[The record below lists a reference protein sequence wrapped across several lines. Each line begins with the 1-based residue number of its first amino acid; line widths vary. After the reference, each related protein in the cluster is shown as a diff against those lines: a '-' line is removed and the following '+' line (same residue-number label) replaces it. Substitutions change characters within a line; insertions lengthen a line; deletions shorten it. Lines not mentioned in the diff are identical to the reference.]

1 MERSASK
8 ISNAQVPKLTAMALG
23 KCLLCHIPQSDE
35 TLEGMI
41 RFVTYPPSHTTDA
54 GFQVL
59 CANTIAPVVI
69 SANNMTDY
77 EIINKADLKNNYGTG
92 SEVMDALSRC
102 RSLFSRVGKEWNDSS
117 IQEKEYFLVKEFERH
132 LKIVQDLFILVE
144 KKDSS
149 MSKHKVRKAS
159 ELSPKPELNNHPST
173 IYPTDESDN
182 DSNQNIVSEI
192 NLSRRNIEN
201 MIYCNTSPENGT
213 LTQRKP
219 SGVKRKS
226 SGMSPGRSLINQNAW
241 NKRYEELVDFAK
253 SKGHAQVPYSF
264 TPNAPLG
271 IWVSTQ
277 RSNYNKLMK
286 GVPSSM
292 TEDKIRL
299 LKKIGFKW
307 DGSHRPWEKS
317 YEFLVKFTKEYGH
330 AQVPAKF
337 RKNPNLANWVLE
349 QRKHYKQFLKEEPS
363 SMTESRIEL
372 LNKVGFEWDPLL
384 HPWEKQSSK

>member
-1 MERSASK
+1 
-8 ISNAQVPKLTAMALG
+8 
-23 KCLLCHIPQSDE
+23 
-35 TLEGMI
+35 
-41 RFVTYPPSHTTDA
+41 
-54 GFQVL
+54 
-59 CANTIAPVVI
+59 
-69 SANNMTDY
+69 MTDY
-77 EIINKADLKNNYGTG
+77 EIINKIDLTNKYGTG
-92 SEVMDALSRC
+92 NEIMEALSRC
-102 RSLFSRVGKEWNDSS
+102 RSLFSRVGKEWNESNNEQKEYFLVKGNDSS
-117 IQEKEYFLVKEFERH
+117 IEQKEYFLVKEFERH

-271 IWVSTQ
+271 IW
-277 RSNYNKLMK
+277 
-286 GVPSSM
+286 
-292 TEDKIRL
+292 
-299 LKKIGFKW
+299 
-307 DGSHRPWEKS
+307 
-317 YEFLVKFTKEYGH
+317 
-330 AQVPAKF
+330 
-337 RKNPNLANWVLE
+337 
-349 QRKHYKQFLKEEPS
+349 
-363 SMTESRIEL
+363 
-372 LNKVGFEWDPLL
+372 
-384 HPWEKQSSK
+384 